1 MIKLQNDKNVGKV
14 VYIVEGNKT
23 EIELLSHIFTSIL
36 DYTLIQK
43 TRVDLDPI
51 IKYESKVN
59 HFSKIYLINTKNSN
73 LSSISDLSG
82 REYLDNVYKQLFE
95 TFHIDLSDAA
105 TYYIFDRD
113 PGSNRPQE
121 CKSLMD
127 LLKSSR
133 DNGEEANGLL
143 LLSYP
148 AIEAY
153 LISGSNQI
161 EIEKCSSA
169 KQLKEVVRGDEYKIS
184 GFKEE
189 NIVSAC
195 AVMLNS
201 IKDIAGR
208 RLREKDLDDFRELSL
223 TIFQK
228 EQNLWMQEHIFC
240 ILSLLSVSFLDLGIL
255 IEETT

>member
-1 MIKLQNDKNVGKV
+1 M
-14 VYIVEGNKT
+14 
-23 EIELLSHIFTSIL
+23 
-36 DYTLIQK
+36 
-43 TRVDLDPI
+43 
-51 IKYESKVN
+51 
-59 HFSKIYLINTKNSN
+59 
-73 LSSISDLSG
+73 
-82 REYLDNVYKQLFE
+82 
-95 TFHIDLSDAA
+95 
-105 TYYIFDRD
+105 
-113 PGSNRPQE
+113 
-121 CKSLMD
+121 
-127 LLKSSR
+127 
-133 DNGEEANGLL
+133 
-143 LLSYP
+143 
-148 AIEAY
+148 
-153 LISGSNQI
+153 
-161 EIEKCSSA
+161 
-169 KQLKEVVRGDEYKIS
+169 RGDEYKIS